1 MSAAVNRTPSA
12 SPSYLTV
19 RRDGRR
25 WAVQIVT
32 PAPGRAIRTTIAF
45 CGSRNE
51 AIEYGQSQAAAIG
64 RQFKIGRTQ

>member
-1 MSAAVNRTPSA
+1 
-12 SPSYLTV
+12 
-19 RRDGRR
+19 
-25 WAVQIVT
+25 VQIVT